1 MKKDKIE
8 VKTLEKTLESTEV
21 VCVKRLSS
29 LRHSTPT
36 CVTDTGGHAHG

>member
-8 VKTLEKTLESTEV
+8 VKILEKTLESTEV

-29 LRHSTPT
+29 LRNSTPT
-36 CVTDTGGHAHG
+36 CVTDKGGHAHG